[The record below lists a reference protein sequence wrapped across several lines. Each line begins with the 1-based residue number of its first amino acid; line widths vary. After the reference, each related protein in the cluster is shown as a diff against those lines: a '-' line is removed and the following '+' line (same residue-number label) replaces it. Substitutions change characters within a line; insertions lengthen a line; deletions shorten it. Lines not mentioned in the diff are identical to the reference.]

1 MDGRAAGLA
10 DLQRSLHWRC
20 PSEEWEEA
28 GVDVDRACRAERG
41 IGEEAVRR
49 QCSAEQRRAEKSRA
63 EQCRAEQSSAEQS
76 RA

>member
-10 DLQRSLHWRC
+10 DLQRSLHGRC
-20 PSEEWEEA
+20 PSKEWEEA

-41 IGEEAVRR
+41 TGEEAVRR
-49 QCSAEQRRAEKSRA
+49 QCSAEQRREEKSSVV
-63 EQCRAEQSSAEQS
+63 QSRAEQSSAKQS